1 MVTGAGRGR
10 PRAELPG
17 IMDIDQLLSRLAVA
31 LGIGLLIGLERG
43 WKTREVASGRRAAGV
58 RTFALCGLLGGMMAA
73 LGIASG
79 SLVSQALVLGF
90 GFAVFALVFA
100 VFERDADRAAGSYS
114 ATTVVAALLTFVLG
128 VYAVAG
134 DVRVAAAGA
143 VAATGILAARENIH
157 GWVARIT
164 WPELRSALVLLAMTF
179 VVLPVVPDVT
189 IGPYGGVNPRELWL
203 IAIVLAG
210 VSFLG
215 YGAVKVFGAERGVL
229 LAAVAGA
236 LVSSTAVTVS
246 NSRRAATGEGA
257 PRLLAAGVAAAS
269 AISFLRVIAIV
280 AVLQPAL
287 LRLVTLPLGA
297 ATAVAAIY
305 AILSVRRR
313 GGDSV
318 PGDAPPADFKNPFS
332 LLPVVGFAVFLGVVI
347 VLGRIVGELFGARG
361 AAAGA
366 AALGLADVDSV
377 TIAMTRLV
385 PAPLSELGA
394 TYAILAAV
402 ASNILSK
409 LAIAG
414 ALGRGRFAGEVAA
427 MTVAC
432 WVAGA
437 LGLWAA
443 VVLAA
448 Q

>member
-1 MVTGAGRGR
+1 M
-10 PRAELPG
+10 E
-17 IMDIDQLLSRLAVA
+17 IDQLLSRLAVA

-43 WKTREVASGRRAAGV
+43 WKSREVASGRRAAGV
-58 RTFALCGLLGGMMAA
+58 RTFALCGLLGGMVAA

-128 VYAVAG
+128 AYAVVG

-179 VVLPVVPDVT
+179 VVLPVVPDMT
-189 IGPYGGVNPRELWL
+189 IGPYGGVNPREVWL

-215 YGAVKVFGAERGVL
+215 YGAVKVFGAEWGVL

-269 AISFLRVIAIV
+269 AISFLRVVAIV
-280 AVLQPAL
+280 TVLQPAL

-313 GGDSV
+313 SGDSV
-318 PGDAPPADFKNPFS
+318 PVDAPPADFKNPFS

-347 VLGRIVGELFGARG
+347 VLGRVVGELFGARG
-361 AAAGA
+361 AAVGA

-394 TYAILAAV
+394 TYAILAGV
-402 ASNILSK
+402 ASNTLSK

-414 ALGRGRFAGEVAA
+414 ALGGGRFTGEVAA

-437 LGLWAA
+437 LGLWAV

>member
-1 MVTGAGRGR
+1 
-10 PRAELPG
+10 
-17 IMDIDQLLSRLAVA
+17 MDIEQLLSRLAVA
-31 LGIGLLIGLERG
+31 LGIGLLVGLERG
-43 WKTREVASGRRAAGV
+43 WKTREVAGGRRAAGV
-58 RTFALCGLLGGMMAA
+58 RTFALCGLLGGMVAA
-73 LGIASG
+73 LGVASG
-79 SLVSQALVLGF
+79 SVVSQAIVLGF

-128 VYAVAG
+128 AYAVAG
-134 DVRVAAAGA
+134 DLRVAAAAA
-143 VAATGILAARENIH
+143 VAATAILAARENIH

-179 VVLPVVPDVT
+179 LVLPVLPDVT
-189 IGPYGGVNPRELWL
+189 VGPYGGVNPREVWL

-229 LAAVAGA
+229 LAAVAGG

-246 NSRRAATGEGA
+246 NARRAAAGEGA
-257 PRLLAAGVAAAS
+257 PRLLAAGVATAS
-269 AISFLRVIAIV
+269 VISFLRVIAIV
-280 AVLQPAL
+280 AVLQPML
-287 LRLVTLPLGA
+287 LRLLVPPLAA
-297 ATAVAAIY
+297 ATVVAAGY
-305 AILSVRRR
+305 AIVSVYRLGEDSQ
-313 GGDSV
+313 GGR
-318 PGDAPPADFKNPFS
+318 PPPADFKNPFS

-347 VLGRIVGELFGARG
+347 VLGRWVGDMFGAGG
-361 AAAGA
+361 AVIGA

-385 PAPLSELGA
+385 PQPLDQLGA

-402 ASNILSK
+402 ASNMLSK
-409 LAIAG
+409 LVIATVID
-414 ALGRGRFAGEVAA
+414 RGRFAGEVAA

-443 VVLAA
+443 IALAA
-448 Q
+448 R